1 MKKGFFTQ
9 ASPAG
14 FEKMMR
20 KNTVLA
26 ACAVAWAFLILPFT
40 AISASQPSDSYK
52 ESLESLQNKVP
63 LTYNESVRK
72 TIDAYS
78 SQKKRFGE
86 MLGLSKYYFPI
97 YEKIFRERGIPEEI
111 KYLSVIESSLNA
123 NAVSRAGATG
133 TWQFMYEVGKIYG
146 LAINDSLDE
155 RKDPVLA
162 ANAAASYLLESY
174 NMYGDWLLAIASYN
188 CGKNRIKWAIE
199 DSGGKKD
206 YWSIRK
212 YLPAETQNYI
222 PAYIATVY
230 LMNNYQ
236 KHDIIPESGYL
247 PETETI
253 PVKSVVSLEDISRQT
268 GLNMNQLTYLNPSY
282 KRLIVHA
289 TETSPRNIVIPVLPT
304 YTYNNLCKMLGLPGR
319 SVPEPKIQ
327 DAPATI
333 YYIMY
338 YVQEGDTISS
348 IAGKFSGTTE
358 DQIKTVNKLQT
369 AELKPGTMLKIRQG

>member
-1 MKKGFFTQ
+1 
-9 ASPAG
+9 
-14 FEKMMR
+14 MR
-20 KNTVLA
+20 RNTVLA
-26 ACAVAWAFLILPFT
+26 AALSALAFFIVLTPAVARTLPL
-40 AISASQPSDSYK
+40 DSYQQ
-52 ESLESLQNKVP
+52 SLESLQNKVP

-146 LAINDSLDE
+146 LAINDSIDE

-162 ANAAASYLLESY
+162 ANAAATYLLDSY

-199 DSGGKKD
+199 DSGGQKD
-206 YWSIRK
+206 YWAIRK

-236 KHDIIPESGYL
+236 KHDIIPEAGYL
-247 PETETI
+247 TETETI
-253 PVKSVVSLEDISRQT
+253 PVKSIISFEDIARQT
-268 GLNMNQLTYLNPSY
+268 GLKINQLTYLNPSY
-282 KRLIVHA
+282 KRQIVSA
-289 TETSPRNIVIPVLPT
+289 TEKAPRIIVIPVLPT
-304 YTYNNLCKMLGLPGR
+304 YTYNSLCKMLGLPGR
-319 SVPEPKIQ
+319 YIPEPEIAA
-327 DAPATI
+327 APVTPAAT
-333 YYIMY
+333 YFIMY
-338 YVQEGDTISS
+338 NVQAGDTITS

-358 DQIKTVNKLQT
+358 DQIKTSNNLQT
-369 AELKPGTMLKIRQG
+369 SDLKPGMMLKIRQG